1 MKRIFTIIF
10 LCGILSGCGDGFVWE
25 DGQYVVWIDDY
36 SGYGLYITE
45 DREGLL
51 GRVRANVIA
60 VGSNNLYVVARQK
73 DPKTKIISYFYI
85 EKAKDTKYLN
95 QDEITQGP
103 FNKNEFIKLKKELG
117 LPAFSKQFKPYN
129 SD

>member
-1 MKRIFTIIF
+1 MIGR
-10 LCGILSGCGDGFVWE
+10 LRVRCGDKFAWE
-25 DGQYVVWIDDY
+25 DGQYVVWVND
-36 SGYGLYITE
+36 SREYGLHITE
-45 DREGLL
+45 DRKGLL

-73 DPKTKIISYFYI
+73 DPKTKIISYFYV

-117 LPAFSKQFKPYN
+117 LPPFSKKFNPYN
-129 SD
+129 PD